1 MLLPRNICLKLVLK
15 KNNKKIYIK
24 DCTNEK
30 IYGRV
35 YLNINKM
42 QIALY
47 ANTKVRKNV
56 KYTQLL
62 TCYPSNCIRRIVSVF
77 DIPVQNTE
85 RDNLNSKGSV
95 SLIFVM

>member
-1 MLLPRNICLKLVLK
+1 MKGR
-15 KNNKKIYIK
+15 
-24 DCTNEK
+24 TNEK

-42 QIALY
+42 HQIALY
-47 ANTKVRKNV
+47 ANTKVRKGV

-62 TCYPSNCIRRIVSVF
+62 TCYPSHCIKRIVSVF
-77 DIPVQNTE
+77 DTPVQNTK
-85 RDNLNSKGSV
+85 RNNLNSKGSV